1 MGSTNIKKEKE
12 EFEKLLDED
21 EKLELQEKL
30 NEQEKYLKDE
40 NGFKNMYIY
49 LYSNTQIP
57 EEFKKEISDFQ
68 NLKNVNINGIEVIE
82 SVKKEQNNWIFY
94 IIDKG
99 NEEKLKAIS
108 QNLKNKDSVFICFSE
123 SLFSPE
129 IDQILNA
136 FSKVFLKY
144 QPFYLFLTNENGTDI
159 NIILKKFL
167 HFKKWIQ
174 EIFLQ

>member
-57 EEFKKEISDFQ
+57 EEFKKEICDFQ

-108 QNLKNKDSVFICFSE
+108 QNFKNKDSVFICFSE

-129 IDQILNA
+129 IDQILNV

-144 QPFYLFLTNENGTDI
+144 QPFYLFLTNENRTDI

-167 HFKKWIQ
+167 RSKKWIR
-174 EIFLQ
+174 EIFSQ